1 MYRYPYTLYT
11 QIFISAI
18 CTCCHMLKAFS
29 QMELNVD
36 MTELSKEK
44 DIGMSLSLP
53 PSLPVRTYAAT
64 ANSPDPI

>member
-1 MYRYPYTLYT
+1 
-11 QIFISAI
+11 
-18 CTCCHMLKAFS
+18 MLKAFS